1 MLHLATIANRR
12 RHSVGYALLSILGA
26 KIQTL
31 EKNLKMRHFKG
42 GKVD

>member
-12 RHSVGYALLSILGA
+12 RHSSVGYALLSILGA

-31 EKNLKMRHFKG
+31 EKLEKKLENETF
-42 GKVD
+42 